1 MQNAGR
7 DRGPQR
13 GGEGAP
19 PALIIDALGRR
30 CPVPVIML
38 AEQIGDVQPGELVE
52 VLADD
57 AVAQT
62 DVPAWCGLK
71 AHELVR
77 LEERPAGWSFLV
89 RRSH

>member
-1 MQNAGR
+1 MQNAGS

-57 AVAQT
+57 VVAQT

-71 AHELVR
+71 SHELVR
-77 LEERPAGWSFLV
+77 LEKRPAGWSFLV

>member
-1 MQNAGR
+1 MQNAGG
-7 DRGPQR
+7 DRGPQA
-13 GGEGAP
+13 GGADAP
-19 PALIIDALGRR
+19 PALVIDALGRL

-38 AEQIGDVQPGELVE
+38 AEQIGDVQPGQLVE

-57 AVAQT
+57 AVART

-71 AHELVR
+71 SHELVSF
-77 LEERPAGWSFLV
+77 EERPAGWSFLV